1 MARRGHRKGVGR
13 GKGTSTAGKA
23 PPPNHRRRAHRLLTA
38 IEHGAYASEL
48 FEPDDPPFVRELV
61 LGVCRRKLTLDAI
74 HAAFAK
80 RELDSLDLE
89 VRIAVRIGL
98 YQMMFMDA
106 VPAHAA
112 VSESVSTVRLRS
124 QRTYVNGVLR
134 TIDRE
139 SNRVPVQRDRGGAS
153 PRKRLERPGRTVAFF
168 SRAVFPDPETDRV
181 GYLAALHSH
190 PEFLVRRWIDAVG
203 EDQAVAWMIADN
215 QPPPLVL
222 RPRRGRVTA
231 EDLAKRLVDL
241 GVTAGVIDGPD
252 GPLVEVPRGG
262 KVDRVMK
269 SDVFAKGLCSV
280 QSVEQSAPVAELAPQ
295 PGEIVWDVCAAPGGK
310 TTQIAEHLEGSGGR
324 VVATDVDAARLE
336 RVTQNVER
344 LGLTDVVTVAVHEA
358 LSDDP
363 PPGMPEGGF
372 DAILLDAPCSNTAV
386 LAARPEARWRVTED
400 AIGEL
405 AAMQKRLVEAVK
417 RRLKA
422 GGRFVY
428 STCSREPE
436 ERATARVE

>member
-1 MARRGHRKGVGR
+1 MARRGHRKGG
-13 GKGTSTAGKA
+13 GKGQGATKT

-38 IEHGAYASEL
+38 IEHGAFASEL

-61 LGVCRRKLTLDAI
+61 LGVCRRRLTLDTI

-80 RELDSLDLE
+80 KGLETLDAE

-98 YQMMFMDA
+98 YQMVFMDA

-139 SNRVPVQRDRGGAS
+139 SHRVPVQDDRGGAS
-153 PRKRLERPGRTVAFF
+153 PRKRLERPGRTVTFF
-168 SRAVFPDPETDRV
+168 SRPVFPDPEIDRV
-181 GYLAALHSH
+181 AYLAAYHSH
-190 PEFLVRRWIDAVG
+190 PEFLVRRWVDAVG
-203 EDQAVAWMIADN
+203 EDQAVAWMVDDN
-215 QPPPLVL
+215 EPPRLVL

-231 EDLAKRLVDL
+231 DELATRLVDL
-241 GVTAGVIDGPD
+241 GVTVGVIDGPD

-269 SDVFAKGLCSV
+269 SDVFTKGLASV
-280 QSVEQSAPVAELAPQ
+280 QSLDQSAPVAELAPQ
-295 PGEIVWDVCAAPGGK
+295 PGEVVWDVCAAPGGK

-324 VVATDVDAARLE
+324 VVATDVDERRLE

-344 LGLTDVVTVAVHEA
+344 LGLTDVVTVAVHDA
-358 LSDDP
+358 LSDEP
-363 PPGMPEGGF
+363 PPEMPDGGF

-386 LAARPEARWRVTED
+386 LAARPEARWRVTE
-400 AIGEL
+400 AVIAEL
-405 AAMQKRLVEAVK
+405 AAKQQQLVESTK
-417 RRLKA
+417 RWLKD

-428 STCSREPE
+428 ATCSREPE
-436 ERATARVE
+436 ENPGPRPS